1 MTNDADSGSE
11 QNNGLDPEG
20 FSLDVRLWNV
30 TRAQSKTRPY
40 QLRWIVGGKV
50 SSKTFATVALAG
62 SRRSELWLAMKRGE
76 AFRIKDGLPESEV
89 RAAMQASEP
98 ADAREE
104 LSWFTFCREYM
115 AMRWPTAAAKT
126 REGIADGLAAV
137 TLAMVEQDKQ
147 MPEVEELRL
156 ALRWAVVPAYA
167 ELEPPA
173 EIEDA
178 YQWLSKRS
186 LLVSALEDPKTL
198 RDVQYRLSFK
208 LDGTPTAGETSRRRR
223 RALNTAVEYAI
234 ERKLLVENPLAALKR
249 VKVSSSDRVDPRI
262 LVNKTQA
269 AQLLAAVSY
278 VGTWDRKKGRRL
290 VAFYAVMYF
299 AALRP
304 SEAVGLRKSDCYL
317 PEKGWGMLTLRD
329 THPVS
334 GKQWTDSGERHDK
347 RGLKSRESKDD
358 RPVPIPPA
366 LVAMLRSHLKEF
378 GTAKDGRLFTNERLG
393 LVGSSTYWRVWKDA
407 REYALPP
414 ELQESILGG
423 RPYDLRHTCI
433 TTWLNAGVP
442 VAEVARRVG
451 NSPEV
456 IHRVYEGCIFGQEE
470 VMNQKIERELDWEV
484 SD

>member
-1 MTNDADSGSE
+1 MSNSTDSGPE
-11 QNNGLDPEG
+11 QNGNSSPEG
-20 FSLDVRLWNV
+20 FSLDVRLWKV
-30 TRAQSKTRPY
+30 TKAQSKTRPY
-40 QLRWIVGGKV
+40 QLRWLVAGKV
-50 SSKTFATVALAG
+50 SSKTFATVGLAD

-76 AFRIKDGLPESEV
+76 AFRIEDGLPESEV
-89 RAAMQASEP
+89 RALARAQEP
-98 ADAREE
+98 AETREQ
-104 LSWFTFCREYM
+104 LPWFTFCREYM

-126 REGIADGLAAV
+126 REGMADGLAAV

-147 MPEVEELRL
+147 MPVAEELRL
-156 ALRWAVVPAYA
+156 ALRWAVVPANA
-167 ELEPPA
+167 ELDPPS
-173 EIEDA
+173 ELEDA
-178 YQWLSKRS
+178 LGWLLKRS
-186 LLVSALEDPKTL
+186 LLVSALEDPKIL

-208 LDGTPTAGETSRRRR
+208 LDGAPAAGETARRRR

-234 ERKLLVENPLAALKR
+234 ERKLLVENPLTALKK
-249 VKVSSSDRVDPRI
+249 VKTSASDRVDPRV
-262 LVNKTQA
+262 LVNKSQA

-290 VAFYAVMYF
+290 VAFFAVMYF

-304 SEAVGLRKSDCYL
+304 SEAVGLKKSDCHL
-317 PEKGWGMLTLRD
+317 PEKGWGTLTLRD

-347 RGLKSRESKDD
+347 RGLKSREAKDD
-358 RPVPIPPA
+358 RPVPIPPP
-366 LVAMLRSHLKEF
+366 LVAMLRAHLNEF

-407 REYALPP
+407 RAYALPP
-414 ELQESILGG
+414 DLQASILGG

-456 IHRVYEGCIFGQEE
+456 IHRVYEGCIYGQEE
-470 VMNQKIERELDWEV
+470 VMNGKIEAELNRRD
-484 SD
+484 